1 MWLLQTQI
9 RGAWGATRHQGLRKV
24 NTNVHLQE
32 EDLRDVVPQHSVL
45 LLLHDEDHRERKYVR
60 EVVTTMNFF
69 IIAIGVLAHKMEP
82 RRDLPQERIVYIFL
96 L

>member
-1 MWLLQTQI
+1 MRT
-9 RGAWGATRHQGLRKV
+9 T
-24 NTNVHLQE
+24 E
-32 EDLRDVVPQHSVL
+32 
-45 LLLHDEDHRERKYVR
+45 REKYVR